1 VMHVREFSYINWVI
15 IYKCIISIYMC
26 KCIILD
32 MYIVNA
38 SVEPCKVVSLH
49 AKHKCQTHKK
59 NMHTLT

>member
-1 VMHVREFSYINWVI
+1 
-15 IYKCIISIYMC
+15 MC

-59 NMHTLT
+59 KMHTLT